1 MKNVRQPGSA
11 TEKRIMPAFL
21 DQQTVV
27 AVHLVPRIP
36 VHIWA
41 KWRKTRQKLI
51 FKKIVRLT
59 DHAYCLEQFDNF

>member
-1 MKNVRQPGSA
+1 MKNVRQPGSTA
-11 TEKRIMPAFL
+11 EKRIIPAFL

-27 AVHLVPRIP
+27 AVHLVLRIP

-41 KWRKTRQKLI
+41 KWQKTRQKLD

-59 DHAYCLEQFDNF
+59 DHTYCLEQFDNF

>member
-41 KWRKTRQKLI
+41 KWQKTRQKLDL
-51 FKKIVRLT
+51 KELVRMSP
-59 DHAYCLEQFDNF
+59 ASLEQFDNF